1 MLILEGDVL
10 KQLGSR
16 GVPVGGRLRRR
27 LYVLLEVCSGVP
39 FLLDHLLHQLVQF
52 RALSRRADRYGGTLG
67 QRTRNGRASFAI
79 KKP

>member
-27 LYVLLEVCSGVP
+27 LYVLLEVCSSVP

-52 RALSRRADRYGGTLG
+52 QTLSRRADRYGGALG